1 MILFAAVK
9 DVSGKMSDT
18 YPMEY
23 YAISLY
29 SACEDYELISLV
41 VVLSNSGIL
50 SILSDAKQTIYL
62 DFPNCNISTQ

>member
-29 SACEDYELISLV
+29 SACEDYELISVV
-41 VVLSNSGIL
+41 VVLSSYGIF
-50 SILSDAKQTIYL
+50 IDIVRR
-62 DFPNCNISTQ
+62 